1 MQCPSCGI
9 ILRADNPGPL
19 CSVCDAL
26 VMSMRENY
34 LYWNALEVADRDALE
49 AQVNEKRKLLRCDE
63 DFYDGGQR

>member
-9 ILRADNPGPL
+9 ILRAENPGPT
-19 CSVCDAL
+19 CDCC
-26 VMSMRENY
+26 MSMIASHSHNY

-49 AQVNEKRKLLRCDE
+49 AQVNEKRKLLQCDE